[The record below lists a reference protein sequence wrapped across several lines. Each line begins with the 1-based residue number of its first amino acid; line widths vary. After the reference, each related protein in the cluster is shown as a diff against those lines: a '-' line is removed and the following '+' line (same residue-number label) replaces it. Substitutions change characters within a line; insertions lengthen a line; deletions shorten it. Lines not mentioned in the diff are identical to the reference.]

1 APARK
6 LEHTMVIQRGVS
18 LDELEQGPRTGGFD
32 TTSKA
37 FSKKTNQTNR
47 WFLIGGIILFSL
59 IIIVLLVALLQTGN

>member
-1 APARK
+1 
-6 LEHTMVIQRGVS
+6 MQRGVS

-47 WFLIGGIILFSL
+47 WFLIIGVIVFIATLAVFAVILL
-59 IIIVLLVALLQTGN
+59 NIRR